1 MIRMNIAIA
10 DDSAGDRDALSSILK
25 EYAAV
30 NGMDIRIHPF
40 ESAQE
45 LLEGYWPLRYTVIF
59 LDIYMDGTDGVTA
72 AENIRGKDK
81 DTFMVFLTT
90 SREHYLKAFHTHA
103 FDYIEKPAAPDKIY
117 RVMDDICRK
126 ISVPSPCLKLS
137 CGRKELLLPYA
148 DIVSVTASAHNI
160 EIVDKDNY
168 VYRQRRSFAS
178 VSGELFKDS
187 RFLLIIRGVC
197 VNMDYIQGIEGG
209 AVKIHG
215 KIFPCS
221 LMKQELL
228 IETWKNHIFT
238 TLRNEAR
245 ERRKHG

>member
-103 FDYIEKPAAPDKIY
+103 FDYIEKPADPDKIY
-117 RVMDDICRK
+117 RVMD
-126 ISVPSPCLKLS
+126 
-137 CGRKELLLPYA
+137 E
-148 DIVSVTASAHNI
+148 
-160 EIVDKDNY
+160 
-168 VYRQRRSFAS
+168 
-178 VSGELFKDS
+178 
-187 RFLLIIRGVC
+187 
-197 VNMDYIQGIEGG
+197 
-209 AVKIHG
+209 
-215 KIFPCS
+215 
-221 LMKQELL
+221 
-228 IETWKNHIFT
+228 
-238 TLRNEAR
+238 
-245 ERRKHG
+245 